1 MGFNKRFFSM
11 GMLLGFYTSNRENGI
26 EEAIGKTEGFIFEMD
41 GSMEVVNHWLD
52 GEKDEARKMMDDY
65 VLRISTEVSSDN

>member
-11 GMLLGFYTSNRENGI
+11 KMLSGFYNNNREDGI
-26 EEAIGKTEGFIFEMD
+26 NEAIGKTEGFIFEMD
-41 GSMEVVNHWLD
+41 GSMEVVDSWMD
-52 GEKDEARKMMDDY
+52 GDKEKARKMMDDY